1 MLLRLTRGY
10 TLIELI
16 VSIAIFSVVM
26 LLATSAY
33 LALISYTHQAR
44 ATSTLMTNLSYAV
57 DQMSREIRTGTNYA
71 CGSGGDCVGGTSFSF
86 TNDQGHA
93 VTYILAD
100 GALARCVD
108 QSSCSAANA
117 SPLTDAAVTISN
129 LQFYAKGTGTYGA
142 GDKQQPYV
150 VMAVKGSVS
159 AGDRTISFSIETSA
173 TQRLIDL

>member
-1 MLLRLTRGY
+1 MRTQSNQHGY

-33 LALISYTHQAR
+33 LALISYTHEAR

-71 CGSGGDCVGGTSFSF
+71 CGSGGDCTGGTSFSF
-86 TNDQGHA
+86 TNDQGHD
-93 VTYILAD
+93 VTYLLAN

-108 QSSCSAANA
+108 QSSCSASNA

-129 LQFYAKGTGTYGA
+129 LQFYAKGTGAYP

-159 AGDRTISFSIETSA
+159 TGDRTISFSIETSA